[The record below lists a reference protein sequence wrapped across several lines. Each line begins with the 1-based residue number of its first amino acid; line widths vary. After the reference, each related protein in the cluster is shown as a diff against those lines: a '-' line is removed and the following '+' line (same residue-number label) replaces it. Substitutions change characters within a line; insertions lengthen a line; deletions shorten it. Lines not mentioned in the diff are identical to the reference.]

1 MKTIENFNLLDA
13 CPEFDLEKIIV
24 AREILDRQNFQ
35 KAQNAIM
42 AFDENIKRMVD
53 ADSMGAIAEASGT
66 TKQGTPDKL
75 PQSN

>member
-1 MKTIENFNLLDA
+1 MKTIANFNLLDA

-24 AREILDRQNFQ
+24 AREILDRQNFL
-35 KAQNAIM
+35 KAQTAIM

-53 ADSMGAIAEASGT
+53 ADTGVSAEPSGI

-75 PQSN
+75 SQSN